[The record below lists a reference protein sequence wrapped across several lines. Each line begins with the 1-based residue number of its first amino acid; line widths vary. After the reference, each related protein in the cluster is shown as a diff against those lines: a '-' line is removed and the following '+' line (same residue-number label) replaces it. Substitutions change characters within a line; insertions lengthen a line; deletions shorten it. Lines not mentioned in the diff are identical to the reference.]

1 MILKNLFFKLQ
12 KEDLK
17 RRIWTLALIIIG
29 MLFILPI
36 QCAIRVDR
44 YYDNNFLDHLKIVN
58 YLIKFMGPA
67 NFLLTAFTVISAI
80 VSGLSGFYYLQSR
93 KKIDLY
99 HSIPVKRETLFS
111 TGFLNGILIYAIP
124 YVINILICFI
134 ILWLKHFMCME
145 IFHAAL
151 LAFGIHMLY
160 YCLIYTVTI
169 IAVMMTGNIIISFLG
184 SMVFLLY
191 GSMWIEIWGKYSTSF
206 FKTYY
211 SMGRGEANKFS
222 SPLLS
227 YISVISDIQ
236 EKSDYRYLIM
246 ISIVELI
253 IFIALAV
260 ILYKK
265 RPSEAAGNA
274 IAFNISKPIIKILLV
289 IPIAL
294 GGGIILWGIV
304 TGNQDGWFIFGLIF
318 TLLITNGIIQVIYNF
333 DIRSAF
339 LEVKQLLVCIIATGL
354 IACIFRFDILRFD
367 TYIPKMNDV
376 KSMSVSI
383 SGIDEQQSSH
393 ISETISNRYISNDVY
408 QLQNMKMTDFA
419 AAYSLA
425 KVGIETRNNT
435 NLGKKYYDFAMDG
448 YYDYVVKYTL
458 KNGKNVYRRYRI
470 ADNMS
475 TDLLEKIYNNE
486 EFKEAHYSIND
497 IQAKDISEI
506 SVNYVSELLNYTK
519 SGKDGNSNIYFNN
532 KSGRED
538 IEELVKIYRNDM
550 NHLTFKEASEI
561 IPVAALNI
569 TIDNISS
576 HGNYIYPSFTKTLA
590 FLKDHGFDV
599 TKTVDLNRISEII
612 VTKNANNQYAMD
624 ASKEN
629 LTANEQNMI
638 SYKDAD
644 KIKEILPTLVSSN
657 VYQNNST
664 ISKIDNNIEVIIS
677 YKDTGESFIYYFLPG
692 SMPEFVKNDLEH
704 LDQ

>member
-17 RRIWTLALIIIG
+17 RRIWTLALIIIC

-111 TGFLNGILIYAIP
+111 TGFLNGILIYAVP

-184 SMVFLLY
+184 TMVFLLY
-191 GSMWIEIWGKYSTSF
+191 GPMWIEIWGKYSTSF

-211 SMGRGEANKFS
+211 SMGSGEANKFS

-236 EKSDYRYLIM
+236 EKSDYRNLIV

-253 IFIALAV
+253 IFVTLAV

-274 IAFNISKPIIKILLV
+274 MAFNISKPIIKFLLV

-294 GGGIILWGIV
+294 GGGIILRGIV
-304 TGNQDGWFIFGLIF
+304 TGNQDGWFFFGLIF
-318 TLLITNGIIQVIYNF
+318 TLVITNGIIQVIYNF

-339 LEVKQLLVCIIATGL
+339 LQVKQLLACIIATGL
-354 IACIFRFDILRFD
+354 IACIFQLDLLRFD
-367 TYIPKMNDV
+367 TYIPKINDV

-393 ISETISNRYISNDVY
+393 ISETIPNRYISDDVY